1 MRLII
6 AFMSVM
12 MFSISDMS
20 YGTEYIKTIHN
31 INGITYYDETKFKRG
46 EITKP
51 FYYIRHGQTN
61 INKHGIVPK
70 DRDVPLNEEGVKQAK
85 KAAIALRD
93 KNIKI
98 IVSSS
103 SLRAKQTAE
112 IINKELNV
120 PIIYNDY
127 LKEGD
132 WGIET
137 GENIKKPSKNKEIW
151 LNGGDIAGVESL
163 YSFQLRIH
171 NIIKEIVNKYDDVL
185 IVGHG
190 RYFRNLTIL
199 LNEEAIN
206 GKNAVPYYFRP
217 ILNDDAKELYQ
228 IIPLVDR
235 A

>member
-1 MRLII
+1 
-6 AFMSVM
+6 MS
-12 MFSISDMS
+12 FSASAS
-20 YGTEYIKTIHN
+20 YSNDAEYKKPIHN
-31 INGITYYDETKFKRG
+31 IDGITYYEDTKFKKR
-46 EITKP
+46 EITKT
-51 FYYIRHGQTN
+51 FYYIRHGQTD

-70 DRDVPLNEEGVKQAK
+70 NRDVSLNEEGVKQAE

-98 IVSSS
+98 IVASP

-120 PIIYNDY
+120 PIIYNEG

-132 WGIET
+132 WGIQT
-137 GENIKKPSKNKEIW
+137 GENIKNPSKNKEVW

-163 YSFQLRIH
+163 YSFQMRIH
-171 NIIKEIVNKYDDVL
+171 NTIKEILNKYDNVL

-217 ILNDDAKELYQ
+217 VLNDKDKALYQ
-228 IIPLVDR
+228 ILPLVDK
-235 A
+235 